1 MTSKEFE
8 KQLGEAIRSGKVG
21 IGDFIPISELGMS
34 SEGYM
39 INVDELNEGLY
50 ESYVAMCHSND
61 ADDQSAAH
69 EAVTKDYL
77 NGDFAVYGQ
86 RGMFKWFTL
95 AAKYPTE
102 IHKMNTEKIE
112 HNKFYSELQN
122 GGGYSL
128 GQRLATVIN
137 RNDFFTRQLRSHVVV
152 NPTVFISGYDP
163 SYEDICMM
171 SSFLEKFVSQDERDL
186 VYKDGENLR
195 VKKEKIKGK
204 DVIIPFAY
212 ITESTLNFFP
222 RVAKDIFI
230 KHCGANTVTAVGLVR
245 FVPSIDGKLG
255 DIKNDLLSQISPNP
269 FFEIPRLF

>member
-21 IGDFIPISELGMS
+21 VGDFIPISELGMS

-39 INVDELNEGLY
+39 INVEELNEGLY
-50 ESYVAMCHSND
+50 ESYVAMCHSSD
-61 ADDQSAAH
+61 ADDQSSAY
-69 EAVTKDYL
+69 ETVTKDYL
-77 NGDFAVYGQ
+77 KGDFAVYGQ

-95 AAKYPTE
+95 AAKYPKD
-102 IHKMNTEKIE
+102 IHKMNAEKKE
-112 HNKFYSELQN
+112 HNNFYFELQN
-122 GGGYSL
+122 GGGYAL
-128 GQRLATVIN
+128 GERLTTAIN
-137 RNDFFTRQLRSHVVV
+137 RSDFFIRQLRSHIIV
-152 NPTVFISGYDP
+152 NPTIFISGYDP
-163 SYEDICMM
+163 SYEDISMM
-171 SSFLEKFVSQDERDL
+171 SSFLEKFVSQDQGDL

-222 RVAKDIFI
+222 KVAKDIFI
-230 KHCGANTVTAVGLVR
+230 KHCGANTVTAVGLAR

-255 DIKNDLLSQISPNP
+255 RIENDLLPLISPSP

>member
-8 KQLGEAIRSGKVG
+8 KQLCEAIRSGKVD

-112 HNKFYSELQN
+112 HNKFYFELQN

-128 GQRLATVIN
+128 GQRLATAIN
-137 RNDFFTRQLRSHVVV
+137 RSDFFTKQLRSHVVI

-186 VYKDGENLR
+186 VYKEGENLR

-204 DVIIPFAY
+204 DIIIPFAY

-255 DIKNDLLSQISPNP
+255 HIKNDLLPLISPNP

>member
-1 MTSKEFE
+1 MTNKEFE

-21 IGDFIPISELGMS
+21 IEDFIPISELGMC

-61 ADDQSAAH
+61 ADDQNSAH
-69 EAVTKDYL
+69 ETVTKDYL

-95 AAKYPTE
+95 AAKYPTY
-102 IHKMNTEKIE
+102 IHKMNAEKIE

-128 GQRLATVIN
+128 GERLATAIN
-137 RNDFFTRQLRSHVVV
+137 RSDFFTRQLRSHIVV
-152 NPTVFISGYDP
+152 NPTVFIRDNDT
-163 SYEDICMM
+163 SYEDISMM
-171 SSFLEKFVSQDERDL
+171 CSFLEKFVSQDERNL

-195 VKKEKIKGK
+195 IKKEKIKGM

-212 ITESTLNFFP
+212 ITESILNFFP

-230 KHCGANTVTAVGLVR
+230 KHCGANTVTAIGLVR

-255 DIKNDLLSQISPNP
+255 HIKNDLLPLISPNP
-269 FFEIPRLF
+269 FFEIPRIF

>member
-69 EAVTKDYL
+69 EAVTKDYF

-86 RGMFKWFTL
+86 RGLFKWFTL

-128 GQRLATVIN
+128 GQRLATAIN
-137 RNDFFTRQLRSHVVV
+137 RSDFFTRQLRSHVVV

-171 SSFLEKFVSQDERDL
+171 SSFLEKFVSQDERDI

-255 DIKNDLLSQISPNP
+255 DIKNDLLPLISPNP